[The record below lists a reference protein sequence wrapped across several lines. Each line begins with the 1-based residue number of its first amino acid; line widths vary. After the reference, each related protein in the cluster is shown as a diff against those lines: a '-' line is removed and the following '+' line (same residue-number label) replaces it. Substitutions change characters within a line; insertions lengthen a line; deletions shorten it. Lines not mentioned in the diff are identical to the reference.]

1 MAADDARR
9 PRILAIGH
17 FPPPRHGMSVATERF
32 AELLDDRGHVTRLD
46 ISGYAH
52 GRSTRHH
59 VLRLG
64 RTLRAAGSL
73 ARCGPHDPVYLV
85 CDAGPGVLYTTLLL
99 AVARARG
106 CRRFLH
112 HHSFAYVHRRWR
124 PMAALVRV
132 AGPATDHVFTCER
145 QAERFGQH
153 YPGARRRRAL
163 PITFTLTEPTGLA
176 DRRPGSRATPVVL
189 GHFGNLSMAKGV
201 GRAVATLDACLVHG
215 IDAVLDLAGPV
226 VDAEVDTLL
235 AAARVRLGS
244 RLTLR
249 GEVRGPAKDAYL
261 RGLDVFLFPTRY
273 RIESFGIVAAEAM
286 AAGVPTIA
294 YAAGCLDADWVGNGG
309 LVVDLDADFVDRAVA
324 QIGAWVD
331 DPSSHAAASAAALER
346 ARSGWEAG
354 QQGVQELIEAIA
366 DATASASV
374 GGR

>member
-1 MAADDARR
+1 
-9 PRILAIGH
+9 
-17 FPPPRHGMSVATERF
+17 MSLATERF
-32 AELLDDRGHVTRLD
+32 ATLLDDRGHVTRLD
-46 ISGYAH
+46 ISGFEH
-52 GRSTRHH
+52 GRSARHH
-59 VLRLG
+59 LVRLG

-73 ARCGPHDPVYLV
+73 ARCERRDPVYLG
-85 CDAGPGVLYTTLLL
+85 CDAGAGVLYATVLL

-112 HHSFAYVHRRWR
+112 HHSFAYVHRRWT

-163 PITFTLTEPTGLA
+163 PITFTLAEPTRGA
-176 DRRPGSRATPVVL
+176 RSPGSLATPVVL

-226 VDAEVDTLL
+226 VDPEADRLL
-235 AAARVRLGS
+235 AAARGRLGS
-244 RLTLR
+244 RLILR

-261 RGLDVFLFPTRY
+261 TGLDVFLFPTRY
-273 RIESFGIVAAEAM
+273 RNESFGIVAAEAM

-294 YAAGCLDADWVGNGG
+294 YAAGCLDVDWVGHGG
-309 LVVDLDADFVDRAVA
+309 LVVKPDADFVERAVA
-324 QIGAWVD
+324 QIRAWVD
-331 DPSSHAAASAAALER
+331 DPGSHAAAAAAALEQ
-346 ARSGWEAG
+346 ARVGWEAG
-354 QQGVQELIEAIA
+354 QRGAHELVAAITGA
-366 DATASASV
+366 PIGASD
-374 GGR
+374 GR